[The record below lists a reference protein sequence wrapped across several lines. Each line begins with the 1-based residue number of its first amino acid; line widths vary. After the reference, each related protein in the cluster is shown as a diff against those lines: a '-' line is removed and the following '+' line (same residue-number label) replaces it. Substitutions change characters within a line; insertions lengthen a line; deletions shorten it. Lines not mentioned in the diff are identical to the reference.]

1 MQSEAI
7 RGHQRTCSRP
17 LATSSVRERST
28 TLSLFW
34 KRTIRRSLSTVLLEA
49 AGLELICAS
58 QSVAINYNQ
67 SQSSGLELICAS
79 RMARADE
86 RRHQWHSEAIRCSL
100 S

>member
-1 MQSEAI
+1 M
-7 RGHQRTCSRP
+7 
-17 LATSSVRERST
+17 
-28 TLSLFW
+28 
-34 KRTIRRSLSTVLLEA
+34 LLEA

-67 SQSSGLELICAS
+67 SQSSGLEFICAS